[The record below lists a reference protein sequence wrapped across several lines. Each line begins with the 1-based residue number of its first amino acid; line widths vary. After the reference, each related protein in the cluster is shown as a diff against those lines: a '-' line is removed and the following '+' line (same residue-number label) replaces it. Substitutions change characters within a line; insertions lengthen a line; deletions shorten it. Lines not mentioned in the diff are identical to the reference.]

1 MAKRRDIVL
10 ARIFFSDSGESKVRP
25 CIVLSGEDYNSSG
38 FLLVAGITTAG
49 DEYCI
54 PITREDADCPLAPG
68 SGARVDNVIKIP
80 APQAIRKTGRVT
92 PGFYAKLA
100 EKIAGMIK

>member
-1 MAKRRDIVL
+1 MAKRRDIIL

-25 CIVLSGEDYNSSG
+25 CIVLSGEDYSSSG

-54 PITREDADCPLAPG
+54 PITKEDADCPLAPG
-68 SGARVDNVIKIP
+68 SGARFDSVIKIP
-80 APQAIRKTGRVT
+80 APQAERRIGRVA
-92 PGFYAKLA
+92 PEFYAKLA
-100 EKIAGMIK
+100 EKIAGMIR